1 MIIHVKNLKD
11 RKTFDVQI
19 GPTATTDDV
28 KVAVEQQSGVAPIAQ
43 RLVFGGKPLR
53 DGDSLSQLGI
63 QKGATLHL
71 VLRLKTYIE
80 LKFRV
85 MSGRTIDLD
94 HDPKAPVADV
104 HNSVVE
110 LLGLDDRPRVL
121 CFEGKRLDEA
131 MPLDEAG
138 LKDGSLLQLILVPQ
152 PNLPSLYKD
161 EADRTRIYGMA
172 GSLYARFGGIFGVAA
187 FVDRCMDAWMADPVL
202 NANKAVANWHERA
215 WQGRAQRCGFKFL
228 VTQLMGYLTGGPQV
242 YTGRD
247 MATSHKH
254 LIINDKQWSAF
265 MAALGG
271 VCDGAGMLSADMT
284 DLIAIIESM

>member
-11 RKTFDVQI
+11 RKTFDVNI
-19 GPTATTDDV
+19 EPTATTDDV
-28 KVAVEQQSGVAPIAQ
+28 KSAIEQQMGVAPSAQ
-43 RLVFGGKPLR
+43 RLVFGGKPPR
-53 DGDSLSQLGI
+53 DGESLSERGI

-80 LKFRV
+80 LKVRV
-85 MSGRTIDLD
+85 MSGRTIDLEQ
-94 HDPKAPVADV
+94 DPKAPVADV

-138 LKDGSLLQLILVPQ
+138 LKDGSLLQLILVPV

-172 GSLYARFGGIFGVAA
+172 GSLYARCGGIFGVAA
-187 FVDRCMDAWMADPVL
+187 LVDRCMDAWMADPVL
-202 NANKAVANWHERA
+202 NANKAVATWH
-215 WQGRAQRCGFKFL
+215 GRAQRCGFKFL

-265 MAALGG
+265 MAALGE
-271 VCDGAGMLSADMT
+271 VCGGAGMLSADMT
-284 DLIAIIESM
+284 DLFAIIESM